1 VVTLGIIGCGY
12 WGPNLV
18 RNFNGIPGAR
28 VKTVSDL
35 RVGRLDSIRESYPEL
50 NTTTD
55 YQSVIDDEEIN
66 AIVLATPVDTHHRLG
81 EQVLRAGKHLF
92 VEKPLAQTSA
102 DAWALVELAR
112 SVGRVLVVGHV
123 FQFAPG
129 VRRIKHEIEKG
140 ILGKVF
146 HISST
151 RINLGPPD
159 PTLDVIWDLAPHDCS
174 IILHLLGETP
184 VGVMARGDSY
194 KRNGVIDN
202 AHIELVFPSGATAHI
217 HVSWL
222 SANKMRLLQLF
233 GERGSITYDEMLALD
248 GKVKRYDNGIDNRVN
263 VSDADTVQLGYSTG
277 DIHVLQLEQHEPLR
291 MECADFIR
299 AINTGSN
306 PVNDGVMGARV
317 VELLETISRVAICQP
332 FEHKT
337 NGAERKVK
345 V

>member
-1 VVTLGIIGCGY
+1 LVTIGIIGCGY

-18 RNFNGIPGAR
+18 RNFMGIPGAR
-28 VKTVSDL
+28 VKTVCDL
-35 RVGRLDSIRESYPEL
+35 RTGRLESIQENYPEVGI
-50 NTTTD
+50 TTD

-66 AIVLATPVDTHHRLG
+66 AVVIATPVDTHYRLG

-92 VEKPLAQTSA
+92 VEKPLALNAA

-112 SVGRVLVVGHV
+112 SVGKVLVVGHV

-129 VRRIKHEIEKG
+129 VRRIKREIDAG

-146 HISST
+146 HVSSS

-184 VGVMARGDSY
+184 CGVMARGDSY

-222 SANKMRLLQLF
+222 SANKMRLMQLF
-233 GERGSITYDEMLALD
+233 GEKGSITYDEMLALD
-248 GKVKRYDNGIDNRVN
+248 GKVKRFDNGIDNRLMVG
-263 VSDADTVQLGYSTG
+263 DTDTTQLGYSTG

-291 MECADFIR
+291 MECADFVR
-299 AINTGSN
+299 AINTGTAS
-306 PVNDGVMGARV
+306 VNDGVMGARV
-317 VELLETISRVAICQP
+317 VELLETISRVATSDP
-332 FEHKT
+332 VEHRT
-337 NGAERKVK
+337 MGAEIVR
-345 V
+345 

>member
-1 VVTLGIIGCGY
+1 LE
-12 WGPNLV
+12 
-18 RNFNGIPGAR
+18 
-28 VKTVSDL
+28 
-35 RVGRLDSIRESYPEL
+35 SIRESYPEI

-55 YQSVIDDEEIN
+55 YQSVLDDEEIN
-66 AIVLATPVDTHHRLG
+66 AVVLATPVDTHARLG
-81 EQVLRAGKHLF
+81 EQALRAGKHLF
-92 VEKPLAQTSA
+92 VEKPLAQNAA

-112 SVGRVLVVGHV
+112 SVNRVLVVGHV
-123 FQFAPG
+123 FQYAPG
-129 VRRIKHEIEKG
+129 VRRIKREIDAG

-146 HISST
+146 HITST

-184 VGVMARGDSY
+184 IGVMARGDSY
-194 KRNGVIDN
+194 KRNGIIDN
-202 AHIELVFPSGATAHI
+202 ANIELVFPSGATAHI

-222 SANKMRLLQLF
+222 SANKMRLMQLF
-233 GERGSITYDEMLALD
+233 GERGSVTYDEMLALD
-248 GKVKRYDNGIDNRVN
+248 GKVKRYDNGIDNRLMVG
-263 VSDADTVQLGYSTG
+263 DTDTVQLGYSTG

-291 MECADFIR
+291 MECAEFIR
-299 AINTGSN
+299 AIATGSA

-332 FEHKT
+332 FEHRS
-337 NGAERKVK
+337 NGAAVK